1 MILNNV
7 DIEILRNIFEKKE
20 TTTWDIA
27 NSYNWEDKPNNMD
40 KSKKQVF
47 YSAKTNLI
55 EYRIKRLAKEGLIK
69 IEKNDEEIFRVD
81 EKRVMIKRV
90 RIINGIK
97 INSYCLF
104 VKGMDNKF
112 CIFQI

>member
-7 DIEILRNIFEKKE
+7 DIEILRMIYQKGVI
-20 TTTWDIA
+20 TTWDIA
-27 NSYNWEDKPNNMD
+27 NNFNWEDKPKEMD

-69 IEKNDEEIFRVD
+69 IEKNEESIFILD
-81 EKRVMIKRV
+81 EKRVLIKKHKLPCGYRECLL
-90 RIINGIK
+90 IK
-97 INSYCLF
+97 ELDGKWC
-104 VKGMDNKF
+104 V
-112 CIFQI
+112 FQI